1 MAAPRKP
8 DRELLAAMEEARKRR
23 EEAQATFD
31 RKVKRAH
38 EDGSTP
44 VEIGREIGSTR
55 DRVLTS
61 LKRQGLTPNAPVMLT
76 TKQSLLQKAA
86 HRRKHG

>member
-8 DRELLAAMEEARKRR
+8 DRELQAAMEEARKRR

-38 EDGSTP
+38 GGGATIPDMA
-44 VEIGREIGSTR
+44 R
-55 DRVLTS
+55 DLGKSDNAVSDS
-61 LKRQGLTPNAPVMLT
+61 LKRLNLTPNEDALF
-76 TKQSLLQKAA
+76 L
-86 HRRKHG
+86 RRRHG